1 MAEKRADPNNK
12 LKILNF
18 QDTHIEL
25 SISVIRVI
33 IKLLKICWQGHEQRG
48 ADKEDGSAA
57 GGDDDRESR
66 KARERERR
74 RRRRRL
80 ARRGNHAVE
89 AGGLE
94 DGADPRAHQSVYEP
108 HAVSMMQ
115 T

>member
-1 MAEKRADPNNK
+1 MAEKREDPNNK

-18 QDTHIEL
+18 QDTHIDL
-25 SISVIRVI
+25 SISVIRVT
-33 IKLLKICWQGHEQRG
+33 IKLLKICLQGHEQRR
-48 ADKEDGSAA
+48 ADQEDGSAA
-57 GGDDDRESR
+57 GGDDNRESR
-66 KARERERR
+66 KAREHER